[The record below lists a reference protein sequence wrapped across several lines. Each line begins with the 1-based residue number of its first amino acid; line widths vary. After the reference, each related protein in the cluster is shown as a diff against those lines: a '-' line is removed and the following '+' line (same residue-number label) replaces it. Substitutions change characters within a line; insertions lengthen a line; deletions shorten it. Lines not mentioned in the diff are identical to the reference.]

1 MKIIHFLP
9 ALVIVVVLG
18 LVVAAAIQ
26 RGGLNLVV
34 LDKMATETPTAS
46 PSPSPETSPSPT
58 PTVKPSVTPT
68 PKPKVSG
75 TPVATQAPVSTVSS
89 MPGNG
94 YTKSFVS
101 TSRGGYSLSCIGAP
115 IGTRVITDS
124 ANDSDC
130 HDNCPVRPLADFA
143 TSNGGFA
150 AMNGMYFCPADYA
163 ACAGKSNTF
172 DTLFFNSRLKRY
184 INSDN
189 NVYSNLPFLVINA
202 DGSPRFVGRS
212 LEWGRDTGIQ
222 AGTAGNPMLVQ
233 GGNISVVEGNLDDKQ
248 RNTKSNRGAFVQKG
262 GSIYLCIVGGA
273 TVMDSAVVYKTLGA
287 DNAINIDGGGSSAL
301 WINGGYVYGPGR
313 QIPTAIIFA
322 H

>member
-1 MKIIHFLP
+1 MKHFHFLP
-9 ALVIVVVLG
+9 VLVVIVILG
-18 LVVAAAIQ
+18 LVAVAAFK
-26 RGGLNLVV
+26 RGGLPLVM
-34 LDKMATETPTAS
+34 LDNIQEEVS
-46 PSPSPETSPSPT
+46 PSPSPT
-58 PTVKPSVTPT
+58 PTESPTPT
-68 PKPKVSG
+68 PTIKPTTTASPKPKVSG
-75 TPVATQAPVSTVSS
+75 SPIPTKPPVSTVSS

-94 YTKSFVS
+94 YSKSFVN
-101 TSRGGYSLSCIGAP
+101 TERGGYNLSCIGAP

-163 ACAGKSNTF
+163 SCAGKSNTF

-262 GSIYLCIVGGA
+262 GSIYLCIIGAA

-301 WINGGYVYGPGR
+301 WVNGGYVYGPGR

-322 H
+322 R